1 MPEASDAAGS
11 VTPPHVDTQAVRRG
25 VLRSL
30 ATLIALL
37 VIYYALPV
45 GELPSQATTA
55 VLSSVGLLT
64 GVVALTWLAA
74 VQIRHQMKAG
84 DAANV
89 RVQSLLAV
97 VYLAIVV
104 FAIGYYAMATS
115 TDDQLVDL
123 ETKTDALYF
132 TMTTLATVGYG
143 DVHASGQAARAI
155 VTVQIAFNLVVIGT
169 LASVVSTRLR
179 QRAAGESADS

>member
-1 MPEASDAAGS
+1 MSARSE
-11 VTPPHVDTQAVRRG
+11 PPALRG
-25 VLRSL
+25 NALRSF

-45 GELPSQATTA
+45 GELPSEATTA
-55 VLSSVGLLT
+55 ALSAVGLVV

-74 VQIRHQMKAG
+74 VQIRHQTKAG
-84 DAANV
+84 DTAHV
-89 RVQSLLAV
+89 RIQSLLAV
-97 VYLAIVV
+97 VYLAIVM
-104 FAIGYYAMATS
+104 FATGYYALATS

-132 TMTTLATVGYG
+132 TMSTLATVGYG

-155 VTVQIAFNLVVIGT
+155 VTVQMAFNLVVIGALVSVFST
-169 LASVVSTRLR
+169 LLR
-179 QRAAGESADS
+179 QRVGRQPADS